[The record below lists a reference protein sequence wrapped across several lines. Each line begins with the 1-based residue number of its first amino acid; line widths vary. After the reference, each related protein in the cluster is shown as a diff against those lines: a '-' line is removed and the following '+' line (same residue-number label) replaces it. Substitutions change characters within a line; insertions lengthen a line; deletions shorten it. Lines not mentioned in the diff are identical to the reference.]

1 MPRWLIAF
9 FCSALICAV
18 VTSKPSGDED
28 RIVAESAL
36 AAGGV
41 RQRAAHLAALDELAP
56 IRRYQDS
63 RRHESGTAVAVGH
76 VGELIKEQAQ
86 VRLVIPVGAGPARG
100 EDAGC
105 SHPAHPP

>member
-1 MPRWLIAF
+1 
-9 FCSALICAV
+9 
-18 VTSKPSGDED
+18 
-28 RIVAESAL
+28 
-36 AAGGV
+36 V

-105 SHPAHPP
+105 TT